1 DARTVTRNNRKSFVL
16 KLMTSLQQA
25 TLRTRRVEH
34 QEAYFD
40 RATHL
45 QDAIVSKSTPPH
57 CAHEHPTPHN
67 LERPPEA
74 KDFSRRSFAFPSIA
88 RLGIR
93 GTPSSRVPR
102 AIQLQELFRASHGEK
117 KSCSVRSKHIPR

>member
-1 DARTVTRNNRKSFVL
+1 
-16 KLMTSLQQA
+16 MTSLQQA
-25 TLRTRRVEH
+25 TLHTRRAEH

-45 QDAIVSKSTPPH
+45 QDAIVSKWTAPH
-57 CAHEHPTPHN
+57 CAHEHPTPHDP
-67 LERPPEA
+67 ERPPEA

-102 AIQLQELFRASHGEK
+102 AIHTAARTFQSVSRRK
-117 KSCSVRSKHIPR
+117 KVMQRQVKAYREIYCGK